1 MARTKKQSQGPDE
14 APGAPEWMVTFSD
27 CMTLLLTFFVL
38 LLSFSAFDE
47 DILRQITG
55 SFNETFSYIG
65 KTKAKNKESFL
76 ASNQFVTGVKLEEGS
91 ETPTLQQGRSDGVK
105 EEVEQ
110 VDYANRK
117 VFVNPSG
124 KMFWARG
131 SKISSNGQRTLLNVA
146 NFLKEI
152 PGRVVISE
160 NGPAD
165 DENNQVGL
173 VRAWEVFE
181 YLTNK
186 QGLDKY
192 RFSISSQSTF
202 SNGSLEPKV
211 SQKLGG
217 DGRRLEIV
225 ILNRSVYN

>member
-1 MARTKKQSQGPDE
+1 MARRKKQPTGPDE

-47 DILRQITG
+47 DILKKIAG
-55 SFNETFSYIG
+55 SFNESFSYLG
-65 KTKAKNKESFL
+65 KNKAKNKESFL
-76 ASNQFVTGVKLEEGS
+76 ATSQFVSGVKLEEGS
-91 ETPTLQQGRSDGVK
+91 ETPTLQQGQSDGVR
-105 EEVEQ
+105 EEVEE
-110 VDYANRK
+110 VDYVNRK
-117 VFVNPSG
+117 VFVNPSS

-131 SKISSNGQRTLLNVA
+131 STISSNGQQTLLNVA

-160 NGPAD
+160 NGPEH
-165 DENNQVGL
+165 DENNQLGL

-181 YLTNK
+181 YFTNK
-186 QGLDKY
+186 TGLNRN
-192 RFSISSQSTF
+192 RFSISSQSTL
-202 SNGSLEPKV
+202 SNGAVGPEP
-211 SQKLGG
+211 SQESGG

-225 ILNRSVYN
+225 ILDRRLYN